1 MNQLIYILLIIFI
14 SIIAS
19 LIYKLFINRN
29 KILKFFLAIFFIIA
43 LVYFCYKY
51 NYFIFNFYVCLSIFI
66 GTYTGYI
73 VKNRVKRVLFNKK
86 NNA

>member
-14 SIIAS
+14 SVIAS
-19 LIYKLFINRN
+19 LIYQLFINRN
-29 KILKFFLAIFFIIA
+29 KILKFSLAILFIIA

-73 VKNRVKRVLFNKK
+73 VKNRVKKAFLKRKYNT
-86 NNA
+86 

>member
-1 MNQLIYILLIIFI
+1 MNQLIYLLLIIGI

-19 LIYKLFINRN
+19 LIYQLFINKS
-29 KILKFFLAIFFIIA
+29 KILKFVLSIIFIIT

-73 VKNRVKRVLFNKK
+73 VKNRVKKAFLKRKYNT
-86 NNA
+86 

>member
-14 SIIAS
+14 SVIAS
-19 LIYKLFINRN
+19 LIYQLFINRN
-29 KILKFFLAIFFIIA
+29 KILKFSLAIFFIIA

-73 VKNRVKRVLFNKK
+73 VKKSCKEGFFEEKI
-86 NNA
+86 